1 MHEDKDNI
9 SQTELCQSMNWRRE
23 YEWFGRVGYS
33 NLSGNRLAKIELVT
47 RGTAHVYAGFMVT
60 ILDVHNGKIDQTYH
74 GFSDYNLPAINQR
87 VWGWAFKP
95 RKEQEVITAPFC
107 EAVEKYI
114 SLFE

>member
-1 MHEDKDNI
+1 MFDDIEDV

-33 NLSGNRLAKIELVT
+33 RLSQNRMAKIELVI

-60 ILDVHNGKIDQTYH
+60 ILDPFTGKIDQVYH
-74 GFSDYNLPAINQR
+74 AFDDYDLPAINQR
-87 VWGWAFKP
+87 VWGWVFKP
-95 RKEQEVITAPFC
+95 RKEQKIITEPFC
-107 EAVEKYI
+107 RAVEKYI